1 LSARITERTLYEYI
15 EKVFDKYGW
24 RCFSETSVGE
34 QFPDLIIEGDGTR
47 VISEVKIDSEI
58 QLTKAII
65 DADQKARK
73 LGTRN
78 AVALLF
84 PSYIR
89 EILPSELE
97 RNYARLPV
105 CALVLTDWL
114 AERKDLTLES
124 LAEAFTT
131 SFRDWVETKKTR
143 VSYDLVV
150 DVARDSIREIA
161 GYLRQSLSQKPVLDS
176 AMAVVGRFDIYKS
189 LLEDFSGV
197 KENEARLYIADIT
210 SYILVNQLLF
220 YHIISERLGYNRLP
234 DVDPMNPPK
243 DFLDVLE
250 HTLKKGREVYPH
262 ILGFDLFPVLRGDL
276 RIVWSIARVVSTLK
290 ALRPQHIKE
299 DLFGR
304 LYHETIPP
312 ETRKNLGAFYTK
324 PEAARLLAALAI
336 DKWDAKVLDP
346 ACGSGTLLVEAY
358 QRKAQLAPP
367 MSREKLHEK
376 FIGDIYGIDVMHFA
390 SHMTS
395 MNLTAQNIE
404 VPLKPHVVSQ
414 DGIKT
419 MVESAREN
427 EGDNDPPKIAEQS
440 ITKWLKIMREERIP
454 KDFDVVIMNPPFT
467 RRERIPAKKEDL
479 ERLVPEVKGKTGYW
493 AYFLPTSE
501 KLLAENGILAVVI
514 PEEFFVGK
522 SAKSV
527 RKYLFENGYAIKYIA
542 RSAVEVAFSESAHYR
557 DYLIVLQKSARNEN
571 LILLVVKKK
580 LDDLRG
586 KIDKIALRVMEFK
599 TSSDKKLNSEEI
611 SLLKIANVKDFVNR
625 HIGNLKPLVGFN
637 TPKAYTLVIELLD
650 ELKDNPTIGDL
661 INEKKIE
668 VKVYNPGQFTTKGI
682 EPFARKLFVSR
693 YGARSPNTIFFIES
707 MDNKKASIRVR
718 RTKASF
724 KIPMSST
731 VSSLRTYSKVRHLD
745 ITDEEEIAIID
756 AELIPHETLKMASLL
771 PLNDAIKA
779 TKDIS
784 SAYDHLSGN
793 ILLVRKVR
801 LTSPDFFWTAFF
813 SNKRMLGTTSAL
825 LNMNIADHKM
835 TVPLILYLNS
845 TITFLQLI
853 SLMAETEGAWVTF
866 HGRQVWNHIHT
877 PTSERLNKIA
887 NKAQKVF
894 KNVSKVDVKSLF
906 VRIKEHDPIQR
917 EIDELA
923 LEMLGIENWKPRL
936 DEIYDAVAKELE
948 TMHKILETSRKPSK
962 KTKNATEKEE
972 KLEKTATITKWFE
985 GS

>member
-24 RCFSETSVGE
+24 RCFSETSLGE
-34 QFPDLIIEGDGTR
+34 QFPDLIIEGDGTK

-89 EILPSELE
+89 EMPLSELE
-97 RNYARLPV
+97 RNYARLRV
-105 CALVLTDWL
+105 SALVLTDWL
-114 AERKDLTLES
+114 AERKELALEDL
-124 LAEAFTT
+124 ADAFTT
-131 SFRDWVETKKTR
+131 SFKDWVETKKTR

-197 KENEARLYIADIT
+197 KEDEARLYIADIT

-220 YHIISERLGYNRLP
+220 YHIISERLGYDKLP
-234 DVDPMNPPK
+234 DVDPLNPPK
-243 DFLDVLE
+243 DFLNILDK
-250 HTLKKGREVYPH
+250 TLKKGREAYPH
-262 ILGFDLFPVLRGDL
+262 ILGFDLFPVLRGDY
-276 RIVWSIARVVSTLK
+276 RIVWSIARVISTLK
-290 ALRPQHIKE
+290 ALRPQYIKE

-358 QRKAQLAPP
+358 QRKAQLAPS
-367 MSREKLHEK
+367 MSREAIHEK

-404 VPLKPHVVSQ
+404 VPLKPHIMSQ

-427 EGDNDPPKIAEQS
+427 EGDDDPPKTAEQS
-440 ITKWLKIMREERIP
+440 ITKWLEIMREERIP

-479 ERLVPEVKGKTGYW
+479 ERLVPEVTGKTGYW

-501 KLLAENGILAVVI
+501 KLLKENGTLAIVI

-522 SAKSV
+522 SAQSI
-527 RKYLFENGYAIKYIA
+527 REYLLEKGYAIKYIL
-542 RSAVEVAFSESAHYR
+542 RSAAEVAFSESAHYR
-557 DYLIVLQKSARNEN
+557 DYLIVLRKSSENEV
-571 LILLVVKKK
+571 LVLSVLKKK
-580 LDDLRG
+580 LEDLRE
-586 KIDKIALRVMEFK
+586 KVDKIALQIMEFEL
-599 TSSDKKLNSEEI
+599 SSDKRLNLEEI
-611 SLLKIANVKDFVNR
+611 ASLKIANADDFVRR

-637 TPKAYTLVIELLD
+637 TLKAYAIALELLD
-650 ELKDNPTIGDL
+650 ELKDDSTIGDL
-661 INEKKIE
+661 VNKKKIT
-668 VKVYNPGQFTTKGI
+668 VKVYNPGQFTTKGV
-682 EPFARKLFVSR
+682 EQFARKLFVSR
-693 YGARSPNTIFFIES
+693 YGARSPNTIFFVEDIDDKNAS
-707 MDNKKASIRVR
+707 ITVKKA
-718 RTKASF
+718 KASF
-724 KIPMSST
+724 KIPIGAT
-731 VSSLRTYSKVRHLD
+731 VSSLRTYSKVRHMD

-756 AELIPHETLKMASLL
+756 AELIPRETLKLASLL

-779 TKDIS
+779 ANDIS
-784 SAYDHLSGN
+784 SAHAHLSGN

-801 LTSPDFFWTAFF
+801 LTSPDFFWSVF
-813 SNKRMLGTTSAL
+813 SSNRKMLGTTSAL
-825 LNMNIADHKM
+825 LNMNITDRRITIPM
-835 TVPLILYLNS
+835 ILYLNS

-853 SLMAETEGAWVTF
+853 SFMAETEGAWVTF
-866 HGRQVWNHIHT
+866 HGKQVWNHIHV
-877 PTSERLNKIA
+877 PTFEKLHKTVK
-887 NKAQKVF
+887 KAQKVF
-894 KNVSKVDVKSLF
+894 KNVRKLDVKPLF
-906 VRIKEHDPIQR
+906 VRIKEHDSVQR
-917 EIDELA
+917 AIDELA
-923 LEMLGIENWKPRL
+923 LEMLGLENWKPRL
-936 DEIYDAVAKELE
+936 DEIYDAIAKELE
-948 TMHKILETSRKPSK
+948 TMHKILETSRNPSK
-962 KTKNATEKEE
+962 KSKIMTKK
-972 KLEKTATITKWFE
+972 KEKTETENITKWLKE
-985 GS
+985 S

>member
-24 RCFSETSVGE
+24 HCFSETSVGE
-34 QFPDLIIEGDGTR
+34 QFPDLVIEGEGTK

-105 CALVLTDWL
+105 RALVLTDWL

-124 LAEAFTT
+124 LAETFTT

-161 GYLRQSLSQKPVLDS
+161 GYLRQNLSQKPVLDS

-197 KENEARLYIADIT
+197 REDEARLYIADIT

-220 YHIISERLGYNRLP
+220 YHIISERLGFDKLP

-250 HTLKKGREVYPH
+250 HTFKKGREVYPH
-262 ILGFDLFPVLRGDL
+262 ILGFDLFPVLHGDL

-324 PEAARLLAALAI
+324 PEAARLLATLAI

-358 QRKAQLAPP
+358 HRKAQLAPP
-367 MSREKLHEK
+367 ISREELHEK

-404 VPLKPHVVSQ
+404 VPLKPHVLSQ

-419 MVESAREN
+419 MIESAREN
-427 EGDNDPPKIAEQS
+427 EDNDGPPKTIEQS
-440 ITKWLKIMREERIP
+440 ITKWLEIMREERIP
-454 KDFDVVIMNPPFT
+454 KDFDVIIMNPPFT
-467 RRERIPAKKEDL
+467 RRERIPARKEDL

-493 AYFLPTSE
+493 AYFVVAVD
-501 KLLAENGILAVVI
+501 KLLKENGTLAVVI
-514 PEEFFVGK
+514 PEEFFVGR
-522 SAKSV
+522 SAQSV
-527 RKYLFENGYAIKYIA
+527 REYLFEKGYQIRHII
-542 RSAVEVAFSESAHYR
+542 RSSKDIAFSEGAHYR
-557 DYLIVLQKSARNEN
+557 DYLIVLN
-571 LILLVVKKK
+571 KK
-580 LDDLRG
+580 LTKEPLTVSIIKKTLKDIPNTQEIG
-586 KIDKIALRVMEFK
+586 KKIKDFLC
-599 TSSDKKLNSEEI
+599 SISEE
-611 SLLKIANVKDFVNR
+611 LRTDDFDAFKVYNIDETAKK
-625 HIGNLKPLVGFN
+625 HVENLKPLIGFN
-637 TPKAYTLVIELLD
+637 SIAAYKLALEFLDKLKNTPTLGML
-650 ELKDNPTIGDL
+650 
-661 INEKKIE
+661 EKLGQLRIRD
-668 VKVYNPGQFTTKGI
+668 YNPGQYKTRGV
-682 EPFARKLFVSR
+682 ESFARKLFISKYCPKGSKVVFL
-693 YGARSPNTIFFIES
+693 YDGKQK
-707 MDNKKASIRVR
+707 NKIRIKVKGSKL
-718 RTKASF
+718 TCLLPHDAVA
-724 KIPMSST
+724 I
-731 VSSLRTYSKVRHLD
+731 SLRTPSGVKHID
-745 ITDEEEIAIID
+745 ITNEEEAVITNSNA
-756 AELIPHETLKMASLL
+756 LKMEALKLAGLL
-771 PLNDAIKA
+771 PKDRVQEAARDIKC
-779 TKDIS
+779 
-784 SAYDHLSGN
+784 AYENLSGN
-793 ILLVRKVR
+793 VLIARRAR
-801 LTSPDFFWTAFF
+801 LTSNNIYWLTFW
-813 SNKRMLGTTSAL
+813 SKNSVISPSA
-825 LNMNIADHKM
+825 
-835 TVPLILYLNS
+835 PLINMQVKEIEFAKLIALYLNS
-845 TITFLQLI
+845 IIVFLQLLAF
-853 SLMAETEGAWVTF
+853 SAETEGAWVAL
-866 HGRQVWNHIHT
+866 HGKQVWSHIHV
-877 PTSERLNKIA
+877 PLQERLDKQKKKKIA
-887 NKAQKVF
+887 KLFDNVGKANVKPFF
-894 KNVSKVDVKSLF
+894 K
-906 VRIKEHDPIQR
+906 RIKDHETVQR

-923 LEMLGIENWKPRL
+923 LEMLELDDWKPRL

-948 TMHKILETSRKPSK
+948 IMHKILETSRKPPKKSK
-962 KTKNATEKEE
+962 TETEKKEAE
-972 KLEKTATITKWFE
+972 TITKWLE
-985 GS
+985 K